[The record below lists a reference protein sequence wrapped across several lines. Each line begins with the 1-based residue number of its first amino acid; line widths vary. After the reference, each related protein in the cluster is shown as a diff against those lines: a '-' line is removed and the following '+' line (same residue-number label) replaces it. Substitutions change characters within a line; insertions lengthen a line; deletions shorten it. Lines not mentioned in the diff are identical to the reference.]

1 MKYSRLLAAA
11 MLLLLFIAA
20 VPFPEQ
26 NVLTPE
32 AILSIRTISDV
43 QLSPDGKTIAFH
55 VSRARSEAEKPGGPL
70 GEIWTIP
77 ATGGEPVRF
86 TYNDK
91 TDRMPRW
98 SPDGRWLAFLSQ
110 RGADDKT
117 QIYLIPRDGG
127 DARQLTKA
135 ENSVTR
141 FEWSPDGSMI
151 AYTMKDPKTPEEL
164 QAEKEGK
171 DWIIA
176 DKDYKHIR
184 LYVVNLSTKETKLI
198 TKEPITV
205 HDFDWSPDGKH
216 FILAAAETPLVDD
229 SYMGVRLRIVSAD
242 GGEARLLTPTQ
253 GKLEQPRWSPD
264 GKWIAW
270 RGATSIN
277 DPYAGSIFIV
287 PATGGKP
294 ENLLKGYEGTATW
307 LGWKPREPS
316 SIVFVAIERQNNVL
330 HTISLPARKRIPLG
344 TQPIIYS
351 PPSFS
356 NNGKLMALAGN
367 SPKHPNEVFFGA
379 AANKPLKRLTTF
391 NPHLNNIS
399 LGEQEVIKWRSVDGW
414 EIEGVLIKPVGFE
427 KGKRYPTV
435 LQAHGGPEA
444 ADLNGW
450 LGTPTRWGQLFA
462 GRGFVTLYANYRG
475 SIGRGVEFA
484 SADQG
489 DMMGKEFQ
497 DMLAGIDYLIKEGIT
512 DPERVGIGGGS
523 YGGYTSAWAATYA
536 SERFKAAV
544 VWMGISNNISKM
556 GTTDIFWESSHV
568 HWKAVVYENF
578 DLFWD
583 RSPIK
588 YIGKANTPT
597 LIIHGKEDPRVPISQ
612 SKELYTALKWKGVP
626 VEFVTY
632 PREEHGVVERAHQ
645 YDFMNRVL
653 GWFEKYLKDGLTA
666 K

>member
-1 MKYSRLLAAA
+1 MKPIKLLTATLVLSLLVAASSNA
-11 MLLLLFIAA
+11 Q
-20 VPFPEQ
+20 Q
-26 NVLTPE
+26 NVVTPD
-32 AILSIRTISDV
+32 IVLSIRTIGDV
-43 QLSPDGKTIAFH
+43 QLSPDGKVIAFQ
-55 VSRARSEAEKPGGPL
+55 VSRTRSETEKPGGPI
-70 GEIWTIP
+70 GELWTMP
-77 ATGGEPVRF
+77 ASGGEPTRF

-110 RGADDKT
+110 RGADDKM

-135 ENSVTR
+135 ENPVNR
-141 FEWSPDGSMI
+141 FEWSPDGSTI

-164 QAEKEGK
+164 QAEREGR
-171 DWIIA
+171 DWILA
-176 DKDYKHIR
+176 DKDYKHTR
-184 LYVVNLSTKETKLI
+184 LYVIDVKTKQTKLI
-198 TKEPITV
+198 TKQPITV

-216 FILAAAETPLVDD
+216 FVIGAAETPLVDD
-229 SYMGVRLRIVSAD
+229 SYMGVRLRIISSD
-242 GGEARLLTPTQ
+242 GGDAKLLVDTQ

-277 DPYAGSIFIV
+277 DPYAGSVFV
-287 PATGGKP
+287 APATGGQQ

-307 LGWKPREPS
+307 VGWKPGEPNTV
-316 SIVFVAIERQNNVL
+316 VFVAIERQANRL
-330 HTISLPARKRIPLG
+330 YTISLPNKKRVPLA
-344 TQPIIYS
+344 TQSFVYS

-356 NNGKLMALAGN
+356 SNGKWIALAAN
-367 SPKHPNEVFFGA
+367 SPQHPNEVFFGSS
-379 AANKPLKRLTTF
+379 ANKPLKRLTTF
-391 NPHLNNIS
+391 NPQLNNVA
-399 LGEQEVIKWRSVDGW
+399 LGEQEVIKWKSVDGW
-414 EIEGVLIKPVGFE
+414 EIEGVLLKPVGFE
-427 KGKRYPTV
+427 RGKRYPTV

-450 LGTPTRWGQLFA
+450 MASYSRWGQMLA
-462 GRGFVTLYANYRG
+462 GRGFITLYPNYRG

-484 SADQG
+484 MADQR

-497 DMLAGIDYLIKEGIT
+497 DMLTGIDYLIHEGIT
-512 DPERVGIGGGS
+512 DPERVGVGGGS
-523 YGGYTSAWAATYA
+523 YGGYTAAWATTYG
-536 SERFKAAV
+536 SDRFKAAI
-544 VWMGISNNISKM
+544 VWMGITNNISKM

-568 HWKAVVYENF
+568 HWNAVVYENF

-588 YIGKANTPT
+588 HIQKANTPT
-597 LIIHGKEDPRVPISQ
+597 LIIHGKDDPRVPISQ
-612 SKELYTALKWKGVP
+612 SEELYTALKWKGVP

-632 PREEHGVVERAHQ
+632 PREGHGVAERAHQ

-653 GWFEKYLKDGLTA
+653 NWFEKYLKDGVTG